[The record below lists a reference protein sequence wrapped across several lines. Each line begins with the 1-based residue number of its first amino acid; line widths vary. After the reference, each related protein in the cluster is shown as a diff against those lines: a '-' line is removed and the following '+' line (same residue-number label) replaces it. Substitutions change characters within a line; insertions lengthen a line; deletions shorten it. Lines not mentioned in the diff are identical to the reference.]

1 MPLSYN
7 PHAPAGS
14 DRSRSPAEFVAE
26 SDSTPPSLP
35 MFPPPRNK
43 MATRGR
49 LRTASSALAAEMMNK
64 TAGTCGWTAPFSAAT
79 AAADMQK
86 IERASKRGW
95 PPARLLMPC
104 PPPLDDD
111 EDDVGSGGYAP
122 QHQKLKRRRGSAGGG
137 GGGGGGRGGGSK
149 KNRKGRSS
157 GRAQRGSDGQ
167 AGALGRH
174 QLHGSRTRDKQ
185 S

>member
-1 MPLSYN
+1 M
-7 PHAPAGS
+7 
-14 DRSRSPAEFVAE
+14 AE
-26 SDSTPPSLP
+26 SDSVPHFPPHVSPAQKQDGDTRQTEDCELHVSRRNDEQNSGDLWLDGAFFGGNSSGGHAEDREGVQEGVATGAAVDALPPS
-35 MFPPPRNK
+35 
-43 MATRGR
+43 
-49 LRTASSALAAEMMNK
+49 
-64 TAGTCGWTAPFSAAT
+64 
-79 AAADMQK
+79 
-86 IERASKRGW
+86 
-95 PPARLLMPC
+95 
-104 PPPLDDD
+104 LDDD